1 MKSPSPWVDVDAKE
15 LKLILLKN
23 NGGSWILQIN

>member
-1 MKSPSPWVDVDAKE
+1 

-23 NGGSWILQIN
+23 NSKSQTISPSSRRTSLHWK